1 MTTQNTKQIN
11 FNTKSQLAKLI
22 ASENI
27 TVQHNQVKTASFD
40 TLNRILTLPIFKV
53 QSGDVYDMLI
63 AHECAHAL
71 WTPTDGW
78 AKIADDNELRSYV
91 NVLEDCRIDKKIQ
104 NKYPGVVRNYLNG
117 FDIMN
122 SQDFFGIKDKDIDN
136 DLMLIDKINLYY
148 KSSKRLPFSFAPE
161 DKLWL
166 SKVDNLKSF
175 NDVVKLAKLLL
186 NWQKKQIKKMKKL
199 PGFDNHILVE
209 NYKLSDKKS
218 DDNINTKD
226 MKDSDKQDSE
236 SDSSNDNNGD
246 QESQSKSDESDKK
259 EDDNG
264 KIVEDQATNPD
275 GAGGKGGIKPGLS
288 AITDKT
294 YELAKESLLDTETK
308 FTYLNLPEPNLD
320 KIIYSNKKWLET
332 WREYKYK
339 NIYGSKD
346 RRTVYLNWLKQ
357 SFTKFKNDN
366 KKTVMYLVKEFEM
379 KKSATAYKRTNTA
392 KTGIIDPLKLSQY
405 KYNDDIFKKLTILP
419 DAKNHGMIMLLDWSG
434 SMADVI
440 KQTIDQLMN
449 LVWFCQKI
457 NIPYEVYLFTTEVHT
472 HNTGDRTYRTD
483 LKSGLWN
490 YKHGDGIFDNF
501 HLINVASHKMKKLQL
516 DESLMYLYHLGLSYE
531 GRYTRY
537 DNNATAVDRGDEM
550 DSPSQYYLGTT
561 PLNESLVV
569 MNKIIPMFKAKY
581 NIEKLTFI
589 TLTDGASN
597 SNYSINVVENTEK
610 GLQQSDDDT
619 GNPVIKI
626 GKKQYSMGRDIMGN
640 ITPLLLNILKK
651 EYGINCIGFFLA
663 KKIRTWDYDRY
674 VDRKKFK
681 TWEQRHDQLNKIKS
695 QFSKEKCAI
704 VNKEGYNKYFVINGK
719 TMKVENT
726 DLSAVNENM
735 KSASIKRLFS
745 KSMKG
750 RIVSRTLLNKFIE
763 EVA

>member
-199 PGFDNHILVE
+199 PGFDNHVLVE
-209 NYKLSDKKS
+209 NYKLSDKDS
-218 DDNINTKD
+218 DNNVNKKD
-226 MKDSDKQDSE
+226 VKDSNKQDNESE
-236 SDSSNDNNGD
+236 SSNDNEQGD
-246 QESQSKSDESDKK
+246 NDGDSKSDDSGEK
-259 EDDNG
+259 EDNTKTENKG
-264 KIVEDQATNPD
+264 FNPD
-275 GAGGKGGIKPGLS
+275 GAGGEGGLKPGLT

-294 YELAKESLLDTETK
+294 YELAKESLLDTKTK
-308 FTYLNLPEPNLD
+308 FTYVNLPKPNLD

-332 WREYKYK
+332 WREYRYQ
-339 NIYGSKD
+339 NVYGPRR
-346 RRTVYLNWLKQ
+346 RRTVYLNWLKN

-379 KKSATAYKRTNTA
+379 KKSATAYKRANTS

-457 NIPYEVYLFTTEVHT
+457 NIPYEVYLFSSEIHT
-472 HNTGDRTYRTD
+472 YNSGDRTYRTD
-483 LKSGLWN
+483 LNSGLWN

-531 GRYTRY
+531 GRYTRF
-537 DNNATAVDRGDEM
+537 DTNISEDKGDVM
-550 DSPSQYYLGTT
+550 DTPTQYYLGTT

-569 MNKIIPMFKAKY
+569 MNKIVPMFKAKY

-597 SNYSINVVENTEK
+597 SNYSIQTVENTEN
-610 GLQQSDDDT
+610 GLKQSDDDT
-619 GNPVIKI
+619 GTPVIKI
-626 GKKQYSMGRDIMGN
+626 GKKQYSMGERELYGN
-640 ITPLLLNILKK
+640 VTPLLLKVLK
-651 EYGINCIGFFLA
+651 EEHGINTIGFFLA
-663 KKIRTWDYDRY
+663 KRLRAWDMDRY

-681 TWEQRHDQLNKIKS
+681 TWEQRHDQLQKLKS
-695 QFSKEKCAI
+695 QFNKEKCAI
-704 VNKEGYNKYFVINGK
+704 VNKDGYNKYFVINGK

-726 DLSAVNENM
+726 DLSAVNDGM

-750 RIVSRTLLNKFIE
+750 RIISRTLLNKFIQ

>member
-63 AHECAHAL
+63 AHECSHAL

-199 PGFDNHILVE
+199 PGFDNHVLVE
-209 NYKLSDKKS
+209 NYKLSDKDS
-218 DDNINTKD
+218 DNNVNKKD
-226 MKDSDKQDSE
+226 VKDSNKQDNESE
-236 SDSSNDNNGD
+236 SSNDNEQGD
-246 QESQSKSDESDKK
+246 NDGDSKSDDSGEK
-259 EDDNG
+259 EDNTKTENKG
-264 KIVEDQATNPD
+264 SNPD
-275 GAGGKGGIKPGLS
+275 GAGGEGGLKPGLT

-294 YELAKESLLDTETK
+294 YELAKESLLDTKTK
-308 FTYLNLPEPNLD
+308 FTYVNLPKPNLD

-332 WREYKYK
+332 WREYRYQ
-339 NIYGSKD
+339 NVYGPRR
-346 RRTVYLNWLKQ
+346 RRTVYLNWLKN

-379 KKSATAYKRTNTA
+379 KKSATAYKRANTS
-392 KTGIIDPLKLSQY
+392 KTGIIDPLKLSEY

-457 NIPYEVYLFTTEVHT
+457 NIPYEVYLFSTEIHT
-472 HNTGDRTYRTD
+472 HNSGDRTYRTD
-483 LKSGLWN
+483 INSGLWN
-490 YKHGDGIFDNF
+490 YKHGDGVFDNF

-531 GRYTRY
+531 GRYTRF
-537 DNNATAVDRGDEM
+537 DTNMSEDKGDEM
-550 DSPSQYYLGTT
+550 DTPTQYYLGTT

-569 MNKIIPMFKAKY
+569 MNKIVPMFKAKY

-597 SNYSINVVENTEK
+597 SNYSIHTVENTEN
-610 GLQQSDDDT
+610 GLKPSNDDT
-619 GNPVIKI
+619 GIPVIKI
-626 GKKQYSMGRDIMGN
+626 GKKQYSMGERELYGN
-640 ITPLLLNILKK
+640 VTPLLLKVLK
-651 EYGINCIGFFLA
+651 EEHGINIIGFFLA
-663 KKIRTWDYDRY
+663 KRLRAWDMDRY

-681 TWEQRHDQLNKIKS
+681 TWQQRHDQLQKLKS

-704 VNKEGYNKYFVINGK
+704 VNKDGYNKYFVINGK

-726 DLSAVNENM
+726 DLSAVNDGM

-750 RIVSRTLLNKFIE
+750 RIISRTLLNKFIE

>member
-1 MTTQNTKQIN
+1 
-11 FNTKSQLAKLI
+11 
-22 ASENI
+22 
-27 TVQHNQVKTASFD
+27 
-40 TLNRILTLPIFKV
+40 
-53 QSGDVYDMLI
+53 
-63 AHECAHAL
+63 
-71 WTPTDGW
+71 
-78 AKIADDNELRSYV
+78 
-91 NVLEDCRIDKKIQ
+91 
-104 NKYPGVVRNYLNG
+104 
-117 FDIMN
+117 
-122 SQDFFGIKDKDIDN
+122 
-136 DLMLIDKINLYY
+136 
-148 KSSKRLPFSFAPE
+148 
-161 DKLWL
+161 
-166 SKVDNLKSF
+166 
-175 NDVVKLAKLLL
+175 
-186 NWQKKQIKKMKKL
+186 
-199 PGFDNHILVE
+199 
-209 NYKLSDKKS
+209 
-218 DDNINTKD
+218 
-226 MKDSDKQDSE
+226 
-236 SDSSNDNNGD
+236 
-246 QESQSKSDESDKK
+246 
-259 EDDNG
+259 
-264 KIVEDQATNPD
+264 
-275 GAGGKGGIKPGLS
+275 
-288 AITDKT
+288 
-294 YELAKESLLDTETK
+294 
-308 FTYLNLPEPNLD
+308 
-320 KIIYSNKKWLET
+320 
-332 WREYKYK
+332 
-339 NIYGSKD
+339 
-346 RRTVYLNWLKQ
+346 
-357 SFTKFKNDN
+357 
-366 KKTVMYLVKEFEM
+366 
-379 KKSATAYKRTNTA
+379 
-392 KTGIIDPLKLSQY
+392 
-405 KYNDDIFKKLTILP
+405 
-419 DAKNHGMIMLLDWSG
+419 MIMLLDWSG

-457 NIPYEVYLFTTEVHT
+457 NIPYEVYLFSSEIHT
-472 HNTGDRTYRTD
+472 YNSGDRTYRTD
-483 LKSGLWN
+483 LNSGLWN

-531 GRYTRY
+531 GRYTRF
-537 DNNATAVDRGDEM
+537 DTNISEDKGDVM
-550 DSPSQYYLGTT
+550 DTPTQYYLGTT

-626 GKKQYSMGRDIMGN
+626 GKKQYSMGKDIMGN

-735 KSASIKRLFS
+735 KSASIKRVFS

-750 RIVSRTLLNKFIE
+750 RIVSRTLLNKFIQ

>member
-63 AHECAHAL
+63 AHECSHAL

-122 SQDFFGIKDKDIDN
+122 SQDFFGIDGKDIN
-136 DLMLIDKINLYY
+136 TDLMLMDKINLYY

-199 PGFDNHILVE
+199 PGFDNHVLVE
-209 NYKLSDKKS
+209 NYKLSDKDS
-218 DDNINTKD
+218 DNNVNKKD
-226 MKDSDKQDSE
+226 VKDSNKQDNESE
-236 SDSSNDNNGD
+236 SSNDNEQGD
-246 QESQSKSDESDKK
+246 NDGDSKSDDSGEK
-259 EDDNG
+259 EDNTKTENKG
-264 KIVEDQATNPD
+264 SNPD
-275 GAGGKGGIKPGLS
+275 GAGGEGGLKPGLT

-294 YELAKESLLDTETK
+294 YELAKESLLDTKTK
-308 FTYLNLPEPNLD
+308 FTYVNLPKPNLD

-332 WREYKYK
+332 WREYRYQ
-339 NIYGSKD
+339 NVYGPRR
-346 RRTVYLNWLKQ
+346 RRTVYLNWLKN

-379 KKSATAYKRTNTA
+379 KKSATAYKRANTS

-457 NIPYEVYLFTTEVHT
+457 NIPYEVYLFSSEIHT
-472 HNTGDRTYRTD
+472 YNSGDRTYRTD
-483 LKSGLWN
+483 LNSGLWN

-531 GRYTRY
+531 GRYTRF
-537 DNNATAVDRGDEM
+537 DTNISEDKGDVM
-550 DSPSQYYLGTT
+550 DTPTQYYLGTT

-569 MNKIIPMFKAKY
+569 MNKIVPMFKAKY

-597 SNYSINVVENTEK
+597 SNYSIQTVENTEN
-610 GLQQSDDDT
+610 GLKQSEDDT
-619 GNPVIKI
+619 GIPVIKI
-626 GKKQYSMGRDIMGN
+626 GKKQYSMGERELYGN
-640 ITPLLLNILKK
+640 VTPLLLKVLK
-651 EYGINCIGFFLA
+651 EEHGINTIGFFLA
-663 KKIRTWDYDRY
+663 KRLRAWDMDRY

-681 TWEQRHDQLNKIKS
+681 TWEQRHDQLQKLKS
-695 QFSKEKCAI
+695 QFNKEKCAI
-704 VNKEGYNKYFVINGK
+704 VNKDGYNKYFVINGK

-726 DLSAVNENM
+726 DLSAVNDGM

-750 RIVSRTLLNKFIE
+750 RIISRTLLNKFIQ

>member
-199 PGFDNHILVE
+199 PGFDNHVLVE
-209 NYKLSDKKS
+209 NYKLSDKDS
-218 DDNINTKD
+218 DNNVNKKD
-226 MKDSDKQDSE
+226 VKDSNKQDNESE
-236 SDSSNDNNGD
+236 SSNDNEQGD
-246 QESQSKSDESDKK
+246 NDGDSKSDDSGEK
-259 EDDNG
+259 EDNTKTENKG
-264 KIVEDQATNPD
+264 SNPD
-275 GAGGKGGIKPGLS
+275 GAGGEGGLKQGLT

-294 YELAKESLLDTETK
+294 YELAKESLLDTKTK
-308 FTYLNLPEPNLD
+308 FTYVNLPKPNLD

-332 WREYKYK
+332 WREYRYQ

-346 RRTVYLNWLKQ
+346 RRTVYLNWLKN

-379 KKSATAYKRTNTA
+379 KKSATAYKRANTS

-457 NIPYEVYLFTTEVHT
+457 NIPYEVYLFSSEIHT
-472 HNTGDRTYRTD
+472 YNSGDRPYRTD
-483 LKSGLWN
+483 LNSGLWN

-531 GRYTRY
+531 GRYTRF
-537 DNNATAVDRGDEM
+537 DTNISEDKGDVM
-550 DSPSQYYLGTT
+550 DTPTQYYLGTT

-569 MNKIIPMFKAKY
+569 MNKIVRLFKAKY
-581 NIEKLTFI
+581 NIKKLTFL
-589 TLTDGASN
+589 TLTDGPSH
-597 SNYSINVVENTEK
+597 SNYSIQTVENNEN
-610 GLQQSDDDT
+610 GLKPSDDDT

-626 GKKQYSMGRDIMGN
+626 CQKQSSMG
-640 ITPLLLNILKK
+640 
-651 EYGINCIGFFLA
+651 
-663 KKIRTWDYDRY
+663 
-674 VDRKKFK
+674 
-681 TWEQRHDQLNKIKS
+681 
-695 QFSKEKCAI
+695 
-704 VNKEGYNKYFVINGK
+704 
-719 TMKVENT
+719 
-726 DLSAVNENM
+726 
-735 KSASIKRLFS
+735 
-745 KSMKG
+745 
-750 RIVSRTLLNKFIE
+750 
-763 EVA
+763 

>member
-199 PGFDNHILVE
+199 PGFDNHVLVE
-209 NYKLSDKKS
+209 NYKLSDKDS
-218 DDNINTKD
+218 DNNVNKKD
-226 MKDSDKQDSE
+226 VKDSNKQDNESE
-236 SDSSNDNNGD
+236 SSNDNEQGD
-246 QESQSKSDESDKK
+246 NDGDSKSDDSGEK
-259 EDDNG
+259 EDNTKTENKG
-264 KIVEDQATNPD
+264 FNPD
-275 GAGGKGGIKPGLS
+275 GAGGEGGLKPGLT

-294 YELAKESLLDTETK
+294 YELAKESLLDTKTK
-308 FTYLNLPEPNLD
+308 FTYVNLPKPNLD

-332 WREYKYK
+332 WREYRYQ
-339 NIYGSKD
+339 NVYGSKR
-346 RRTVYLNWLKQ
+346 RRTVYLNWLKN

-379 KKSATAYKRTNTA
+379 KKSATAYKRANTS

-457 NIPYEVYLFTTEVHT
+457 NIPYEVYLFSSEIHT
-472 HNTGDRTYRTD
+472 YNSGDRTYRTD
-483 LKSGLWN
+483 LNSGLWN

-531 GRYTRY
+531 GRYTRF
-537 DNNATAVDRGDEM
+537 DTNISEDKGDVM
-550 DSPSQYYLGTT
+550 DTPTQYYLGTT

-569 MNKIIPMFKAKY
+569 MNKIVPMFKAKY

-597 SNYSINVVENTEK
+597 SNYSIQTVENTEN
-610 GLQQSDDDT
+610 GLKQSEDDT
-619 GNPVIKI
+619 GTPVIKI
-626 GKKQYSMGRDIMGN
+626 GKKQYSMGERELYGN
-640 ITPLLLNILKK
+640 VTPLLLKVLK
-651 EYGINCIGFFLA
+651 EEHGINTIGFFLA
-663 KKIRTWDYDRY
+663 KRLRAWDMDRY

-681 TWEQRHDQLNKIKS
+681 TWEQRHDQLQKLKS
-695 QFSKEKCAI
+695 QFNKEKCAI
-704 VNKEGYNKYFVINGK
+704 VNKDGYNKYFVINGK

-726 DLSAVNENM
+726 DLSAVNDGM

-750 RIVSRTLLNKFIE
+750 RIISRTLLNKFIQ

>member
-199 PGFDNHILVE
+199 PGFDNHVLVE
-209 NYKLSDKKS
+209 NYKLSDKDS
-218 DDNINTKD
+218 DNNVNKKD
-226 MKDSDKQDSE
+226 VKDSNKQDNESE
-236 SDSSNDNNGD
+236 SSNDNEQGD
-246 QESQSKSDESDKK
+246 NDGDSKSDDSGEK
-259 EDDNG
+259 EDNTKTENKG
-264 KIVEDQATNPD
+264 SNPD
-275 GAGGKGGIKPGLS
+275 GAGGEGGLKPGLT

-294 YELAKESLLDTETK
+294 YELAKESLLDTKTK
-308 FTYLNLPEPNLD
+308 FTYVNLPKPNLD

-332 WREYKYK
+332 WREYRYQ
-339 NIYGSKD
+339 NVYGSKS
-346 RRTVYLNWLKQ
+346 RRTVYLNWLKN

-379 KKSATAYKRTNTA
+379 KKSATAYKRANTS

-457 NIPYEVYLFTTEVHT
+457 NIPYEVYLFSSEIHT
-472 HNTGDRTYRTD
+472 YNSGDRTYRTD
-483 LKSGLWN
+483 LNSGLWN

-531 GRYTRY
+531 GRYTRF
-537 DNNATAVDRGDEM
+537 DTNISEDKGDVM
-550 DSPSQYYLGTT
+550 DTPTQYYLGTT

-569 MNKIIPMFKAKY
+569 MNKIVPMFKAKY

-597 SNYSINVVENTEK
+597 SNYSIQTVENTEN
-610 GLQQSDDDT
+610 GLKQSDDDT
-619 GNPVIKI
+619 GTPVIKI
-626 GKKQYSMGRDIMGN
+626 GKKQYSMGERELYGN
-640 ITPLLLNILKK
+640 VTPLLLKVLK
-651 EYGINCIGFFLA
+651 EEHGINTIGFFLA
-663 KKIRTWDYDRY
+663 KRLRAWDMDRY

-681 TWEQRHDQLNKIKS
+681 TWEQRHDQLQKLKS
-695 QFSKEKCAI
+695 QFNKEKCAI
-704 VNKEGYNKYFVINGK
+704 VNKDGYNKYFVINGK

-726 DLSAVNENM
+726 DLSAVNDGM

-750 RIVSRTLLNKFIE
+750 RIISRTLLNKFIQ

>member
-199 PGFDNHILVE
+199 PGFDNHVLVE
-209 NYKLSDKKS
+209 NYKLSDKDS
-218 DDNINTKD
+218 DNNVNKKD
-226 MKDSDKQDSE
+226 VKDSNKQDNESE
-236 SDSSNDNNGD
+236 SSNDNEQGD
-246 QESQSKSDESDKK
+246 NDGDSKSDDSGEK
-259 EDDNG
+259 EDNTKTENKG
-264 KIVEDQATNPD
+264 FNPD
-275 GAGGKGGIKPGLS
+275 GAGGEGGLKPGLT

-294 YELAKESLLDTETK
+294 YELAKESLLDTKTK
-308 FTYLNLPEPNLD
+308 FTYVNLPKPNLD

-332 WREYKYK
+332 WREYRYQ
-339 NIYGSKD
+339 NVYGSKS
-346 RRTVYLNWLKQ
+346 RRTVYLNWLKN

-379 KKSATAYKRTNTA
+379 KKSATAYKRANTS

-457 NIPYEVYLFTTEVHT
+457 NIPYEVYLFSSEIHT
-472 HNTGDRTYRTD
+472 YNSGDRTYRTD
-483 LKSGLWN
+483 LNSGLWN

-531 GRYTRY
+531 GRYTRF
-537 DNNATAVDRGDEM
+537 DTNISEDKGDVM
-550 DSPSQYYLGTT
+550 DTPTQYYLGTT

-569 MNKIIPMFKAKY
+569 MNKIVPMFKAKY

-597 SNYSINVVENTEK
+597 SNYSIQTVENTEN
-610 GLQQSDDDT
+610 GLKQSDDDT
-619 GNPVIKI
+619 GTPVIKI
-626 GKKQYSMGRDIMGN
+626 GKKQYSMGERELYGN
-640 ITPLLLNILKK
+640 VTPLLLKVLK
-651 EYGINCIGFFLA
+651 EEHGINTIGFFLA
-663 KKIRTWDYDRY
+663 KRLRAWDMDRY

-681 TWEQRHDQLNKIKS
+681 TWEQRHDQLQKLKS
-695 QFSKEKCAI
+695 QFNKEKCAI
-704 VNKEGYNKYFVINGK
+704 VNKDGYNKYFVINGK

-726 DLSAVNENM
+726 DLSAVNDGM

-750 RIVSRTLLNKFIE
+750 RIISRTLLNKFIQ